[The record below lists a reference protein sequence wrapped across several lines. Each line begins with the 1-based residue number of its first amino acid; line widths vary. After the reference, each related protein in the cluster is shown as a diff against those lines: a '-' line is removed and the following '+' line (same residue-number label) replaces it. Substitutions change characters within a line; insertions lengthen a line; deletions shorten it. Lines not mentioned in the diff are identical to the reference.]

1 MMQDEDNKLNTVEIY
16 FFSGTGNTLFLVKE
30 LKKRIPDAALIPIA
44 ALRYDSVVVPQSKKI
59 GFCFPNH
66 GGQIPAAMK
75 LFIQKLKLK
84 GDEYLF
90 TLVSSGGTGCNAF
103 ETINR
108 IVRKKS
114 LCLSGEFLINVPSFN
129 PKTDDVSTLPTV
141 QQIEDFKKAIPEK
154 LNRIS
159 EAVKQNI
166 RFIDLDAPP
175 YRLPL
180 IIEKFLAPFVLNILA
195 NSPSFLKDYFYADS
209 NCTGCGICE
218 KACQTDRI
226 SIEGNQPKWD
236 INTLCYC
243 CHACLAFCPRGAIQV
258 KPKLKWAGS
267 KTLENPRFKPPFAT
281 AGDIGRQK
289 KERDY
294 DVL

>member
-1 MMQDEDNKLNTVEIY
+1 MNTVEIY

-44 ALRYDSVVVPQSKKI
+44 ALRYDSVVVPHSKKI

-75 LFIQKLKLK
+75 LFIRKLKLK

-90 TLVSSGGTGCNAF
+90 ALVSSGGTGCNAF
-103 ETINR
+103 ETINKT
-108 IVRKKS
+108 VKKKNM
-114 LCLSGEFLINVPSFN
+114 LLSGEFLINVPSFN
-129 PKTDDVSTLPTV
+129 PKTDDVSTLPTD
-141 QQIEDFKKAIPEK
+141 QQIEDFKRSIPEK
-154 LNRIS
+154 LQRIS
-159 EAVKQNI
+159 EAVKQNK
-166 RFIDLDAPP
+166 RLTDVDAPP
-175 YRLPL
+175 YQLPL
-180 IIEKFLAPFVLNILA
+180 IIEKFLAPLVLNIVA
-195 NSPSFLKDYFYADS
+195 NSPSFLRDYFYVDS

-218 KACQTDRI
+218 KACQTERI
-226 SIEGNQPKWD
+226 NILNRQPKWD
-236 INTLCYC
+236 IKTPCYC

-267 KTLENPRFKPPFAT
+267 KTKENPRFRPPFASVS
-281 AGDIGRQK
+281 DIGRQK
-289 KERDY
+289 EKRFY